1 MSASATT
8 FIYALLD
15 PRTGAIRYVG
25 KADDPQKR
33 LGDHLRQCKCGESYR
48 AHWLRQLLRDGLR
61 PLLEVVDEVAQS
73 EWAAVECAYVTFY
86 KEQGC
91 ELVNATPGGDG
102 MGAGELHPLFGRPRS
117 PEVRAKLSAA
127 NKGKTLSP
135 EVRAKL
141 RAAHNGKIFSPE
153 RCANMSAAQK
163 GKPASAAKLV
173 KLKAL
178 HAANRGRR
186 PTPEQTARKVA
197 AQTGR
202 KHSPETIAKMRA
214 TGAGRKPSE
223 ATRLANRRPGLIRM
237 WERRRQEATLAE
249 MWN

>member
-15 PRTGAIRYVG
+15 PRTKAIRYVG

-48 AHWLRQLLRDGLR
+48 AHWLRQLLRNGLK
-61 PLLEVVDEVAQS
+61 PLLEVVDEVAQA

-102 MGAGELHPLFGRPRS
+102 TGAGELHPLFGRPRP

-127 NKGKTLSP
+127 NKGK
-135 EVRAKL
+135 RA
-141 RAAHNGKIFSPE
+141 GPFSVE
-153 RCANMSAAQK
+153 RRANMSAALK
-163 GKPASAAKLV
+163 GKSYPAKRACLQK
-173 KLKAL
+173 L
-178 HAANRGRR
+178 HAANRGRKASR
-186 PTPEQTARKVA
+186 DAVARRVA
-197 AQTGR
+197 SRRGY
-202 KHSPETIAKMRA
+202 KHSPETITKMRA
-214 TGAGRKPSE
+214 TAAG
-223 ATRLANRRPGLIRM
+223 L
-237 WERRRQEATLAE
+237 RQEAMLAE